1 VGDVNVVTR
10 REFVKLCLST
20 VIATGFSE
28 LLEDLSTISEASY
41 REIPVLLYHRIG
53 YTNGYLTVT
62 PEKFAADMQILTNY
76 GYHTIPLSLFEKFL
90 IDGNVELPERPMLIT
105 FDDGYADNYE
115 YAFPIL
121 QKQQMTAVFYIIA
134 GLLGQQDRVSAEH
147 IRTMAGGG
155 MQFGSHTMTHR
166 ALGELPE
173 SEIRD
178 ELQTSKNILENVL
191 SSDIRTIA
199 YPRGSYN
206 QETLRIAKELGYVGG
221 LTTRNGKCTR
231 QADHFV
237 LNRIPLFSYDQDIL
251 AVIARRGRGEPA

>member
-1 VGDVNVVTR
+1 VVTR
-10 REFVKLCLST
+10 REFVKLCVGT
-20 VIATGFSE
+20 VLATGFSE

-53 YTNGYLTVT
+53 YTNGYLTIT
-62 PEKFAADMQILTNY
+62 PEKFAADMQIFTDY
-76 GYHTIPLSLFEKFL
+76 GYRTIPLAVFEKFL
-90 IDGNVELPERPMLIT
+90 VDGNVELPERPLLIT

-115 YAFPIL
+115 HAFPIL
-121 QKQQMTAVFYIIA
+121 QQQQMTAVFYIIA
-134 GLLGQQDRVSAEH
+134 GFLGQPDRMNAEQ
-147 IRTMAGGG
+147 IRAMDGGG
-155 MQFGSHTMTHR
+155 MQFGSHTITHR
-166 ALGELPE
+166 ALSELPG

-178 ELQTSKNILENVL
+178 ELQTSKNILENIL
-191 SSDIRTIA
+191 NKEIRTIA

-206 QETLRIAKELGYVGG
+206 QETIGIAKELGYVGG
-221 LTTRNGKCTR
+221 FTTRNGKCTR

>member
-1 VGDVNVVTR
+1 MVTR
-10 REFVKLCLST
+10 REFVKLCAST
-20 VIATGFSE
+20 LMVTGFSE
-28 LLEDLSTISEASY
+28 LLIHLSTTSEASF

-62 PEKFAADMQILTNY
+62 PEKFAADMQVLADY
-76 GYHTIPLSLFEKFL
+76 GYRTINLPLFERFL
-90 IDGNVELPERPMLIT
+90 IDGNVELPERPLLIT
-105 FDDGYADNYE
+105 FDDGYGDNYE

-121 QKQQMTAVFYIIA
+121 QKYHMSAVFYIIA
-134 GLLGQQDRVSAEH
+134 GLLGQQDRMSADN
-147 IRTMAGGG
+147 IRAMAGGG

-191 SSDIRTIA
+191 NSDVRTIA

-206 QETLRIAKELGYVGG
+206 EETLRIAKELGYVGG

>member
-1 VGDVNVVTR
+1 MVTR

-53 YTNGYLTVT
+53 YTNGYLTIT
-62 PEKFAADMQILTNY
+62 PEKFAADMQILTDY

-134 GLLGQQDRVSAEH
+134 GLLGQPDRVSAEH
-147 IRTMAGGG
+147 IRAMAGGG